1 MKCETRKVD
10 GVTLFD
16 ITGDIV
22 FNNLNELR
30 EVIKAEMNE
39 PETDKVLISLSD
51 VGMIDSAG
59 VGFIVSVYKTVLSR
73 KGSFALVQPNDAVKN
88 VLQTVGLTRLFKV
101 FDNEEEAV
109 KSI

>member
-1 MKCETRKVD
+1 MKCDTRKVG

-30 EVIKAEMNE
+30 EVIKKEMNE
-39 PETDKVLISLSD
+39 PETDKVLINLD
-51 VGMIDSAG
+51 NVGMIDSAG

-73 KGSFALVQPNDAVKN
+73 KGSFALVQPNEVVKN

-101 FDNEEEAV
+101 FENEDEAV